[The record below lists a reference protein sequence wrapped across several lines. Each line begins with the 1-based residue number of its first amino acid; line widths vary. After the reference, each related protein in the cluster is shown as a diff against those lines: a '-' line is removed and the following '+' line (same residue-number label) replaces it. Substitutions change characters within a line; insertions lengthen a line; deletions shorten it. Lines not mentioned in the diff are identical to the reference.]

1 MKLLVCIIDNF
12 YRDEVEKQL
21 KQKDYRMTELASSGG
36 FWRKGN
42 TTFLFGVEEQD
53 VSILKESIKGA
64 CLDLEKK
71 KQRKSKQ
78 AHRFTSFLVDVK
90 DSAPFLAGTQ
100 W

>member
-12 YRDEVEKQL
+12 YRDEVERQL
-21 KQKDYRMTELASSGG
+21 KQKEYRMTELASSGG

-53 VSILKESIKGA
+53 VPALKDAMKEA
-64 CLDLEKK
+64 CLQLEKK
-71 KQRKSKQ
+71 KQRKNTQ

-90 DSAPFLAGTQ
+90 DSAPFLAMSQ
-100 W
+100 Q